1 MSISSTLN
9 QVTQISN
16 AVASTAGALSTLLGG
31 DWRGRLRPASYGGIT
46 FGVLGGESRFGRRN
60 AVHEYPYRDIPWVED
75 LGRAARRI
83 NLSGFI
89 VGDDVIA
96 KRNALI
102 AVCESPGQ
110 SQLVHP
116 TLGTLTVSLLDFS
129 TVERWDQGRVFE
141 LNFVFIESGQRSF
154 PEVETS
160 TLDDVS
166 AASILADIAVQADF
180 VSGVSSALSYGS
192 AVVRQATTVATSW
205 GAIGTK
211 LANDATGLCNT
222 VGALQGSYGRYF
234 GGRGVNPLSGV
245 KASTATV
252 SSLISQGVA
261 ARATVGTAV
270 TNLIN
275 AASGLGI

>member
-1 MSISSTLN
+1 MSGSTLN
-9 QVTQISN
+9 QITQISN
-16 AVASTAGALSTLLGG
+16 AIASTTGALSSLLGG

-60 AVHEYPYRDIPWVED
+60 AVHEYPYRDTPWVED

-116 TLGTLTVSLLDFS
+116 TLGTLTVSLLDFA
-129 TVERWDQGRVFE
+129 TIERWDQGRVFE

-154 PEVETS
+154 PAVELS

-166 AASILADIAVQADF
+166 AASILADIAAQADF
-180 VSGVSSALSYGS
+180 VSGVASTLRYGS
-192 AVVRQATTVATSW
+192 AVIKQASSTATSW
-205 GAIGTK
+205 GAMATR
-211 LANDATGLCNT
+211 LSNDATGLCNT

-234 GGRGVNPLSGV
+234 GGRSINALTGI

-261 ARATVGTAV
+261 ARATVASAV
-270 TNLIN
+270 NNLISS
-275 AASGLGI
+275 ATGLGS